1 MRSFPPHNRPQRNH
15 GFTLVELLVVF
26 AIMGLLIAVVPGSF
40 GRLQDSVRY
49 KDTLR
54 AVIAEMRDARY
65 RASME
70 RREVRFSVDL
80 KSRQFGIEGK
90 EFKRFADGIEI
101 RATVAD
107 KELDPNGVASI
118 RFLPQ
123 GGATGGNLEVFR
135 PQGGGVRIKVDW
147 LSGQV
152 SQEPLNH

>member
-1 MRSFPPHNRPQRNH
+1 
-15 GFTLVELLVVF
+15 
-26 AIMGLLIAVVPGSF
+26 MGLLIAVVPGSF

-123 GGATGGNLEVFR
+123 GGQPVEIWRFFVHKVAGCALRLTGF
-135 PQGGGVRIKVDW
+135 QDK
-147 LSGQV
+147 
-152 SQEPLNH
+152 